1 MRTKIEELAKSLH
14 FPLYKLYVVEGSKRS
29 VHSNAYMYGFY
40 KSKRIVIFD
49 TLIEG
54 YVSESAASEAP
65 KEGTLNGIYN
75 EPENLKPVE
84 KPVVTLISVTIGL
97 LILY

>member
-1 MRTKIEELAKSLH
+1 MRNENLNQDLINKIIFNIQDLNLK
-14 FPLYKLYVVEGSKRS
+14 GSKRS

-54 YVSESAASEAP
+54 YVSESDAN
-65 KEGTLNGIYN
+65 KEKEENLNGIYN
-75 EPENLKPVE
+75 EPEKKVE
-84 KPVVTLISVTIGL
+84 KSEKVNFFSMII
-97 LILY
+97 ILEAL